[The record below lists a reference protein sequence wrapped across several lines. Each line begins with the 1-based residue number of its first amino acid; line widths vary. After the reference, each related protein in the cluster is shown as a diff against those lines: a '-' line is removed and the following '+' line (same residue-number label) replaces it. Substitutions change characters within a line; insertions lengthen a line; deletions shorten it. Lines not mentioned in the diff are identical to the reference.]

1 MTEDTGT
8 RIRPIAARV
17 ADRMRS
23 LRGARGWTAQHL
35 ADAMT
40 AAGVGW
46 NRGVVTKLETGRREN
61 ITVDE
66 LVALAALF
74 GVSPMELIGAE
85 EPKGSGSWTE
95 TARLV
100 RVIAAAL
107 GIDIA
112 EEGMQ

>member
-1 MTEDTGT
+1 MTGGT
-8 RIRPIAARV
+8 DSRTRPIAGRA
-17 ADRMRS
+17 AGRMRS
-23 LRGARGWTAQHL
+23 LRGARGWTAQRL
-35 ADAMT
+35 ADEMT
-40 AAGVGW
+40 TAGIDW

-100 RVIAAAL
+100 RAIAAAL
-107 GIDIA
+107 RIDIA